1 MGLTDRYS
9 QLEGKRRTRED
20 AISATITQ
28 QQQGSGGGGKRE
40 VKASMAVGSSK
51 ISSTRGPYEASSKQN
66 SVATVTSI
74 LPTD

>member
-28 QQQGSGGGGKRE
+28 QQQGSGGGKRE

-51 ISSTRGPYEASSKQN
+51 LSATRGPYEASSKQN

-74 LPTD
+74 LPAD